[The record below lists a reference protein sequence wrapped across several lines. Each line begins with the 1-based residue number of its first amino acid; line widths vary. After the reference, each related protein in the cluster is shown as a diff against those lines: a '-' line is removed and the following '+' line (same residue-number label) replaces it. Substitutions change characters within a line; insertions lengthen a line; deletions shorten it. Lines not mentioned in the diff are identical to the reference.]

1 MSTHEDPAGQGAA
14 KFGQAVAVLAAAA
27 EAFAQLQQARASQR
41 AARDERAAA
50 AARVQLRARH
60 GADRLAW
67 SPLLDPARC
76 QELRVDEALTGW
88 TAARRWP
95 QDPETRTAQQ
105 TAEQRLGEL
114 RPQAMR
120 GYSDQVAG
128 GADPDQ
134 AMRDA
139 GPGLDRAASVSDDT
153 RDMGPMLRELQAV
166 RGLPEQDPQRAAAL
180 GEKHRLLDVTGQR
193 TVDGEVV
200 SSHAQVLDQT
210 CYPGALVVEAGAAAA
225 AVAGEGAAQGLHAAV
240 PASLDQGRQ
249 A

>member
-27 EAFAQLQQARASQR
+27 EAFAQLQQTRVSQR

-67 SPLLDPARC
+67 SPLLDRARC

-88 TAARRWP
+88 TAAPRWP
-95 QDPETRTAQQ
+95 QDPEACTAQQ

-114 RPQAMR
+114 RPEAMR
-120 GYSDQVAG
+120 AYRDQVAG

-139 GPGLDRAASVSDDT
+139 GPGLDRSAGVSDVT
-153 RDMGPMLRELQAV
+153 RDMGPMLRELRAV
-166 RGLPEQDPQRAAAL
+166 RGLDEQDPQRAAAL
-180 GEKHRLLDVTGQR
+180 GEKHRLLDVIGQQ

-210 CYPGALVVEAGAAAA
+210 CYPGALAVQAGAVAA
-225 AVAGEGAAQGLHAAV
+225 AVAGDGAAQGLHAAL

-249 A
+249 T

>member
-76 QELRVDEALTGW
+76 KELRIDEALTGW

-95 QDPETRTAQQ
+95 QDPEAHTAQQ
-105 TAEQRLGEL
+105 AAEQRLGEL

-120 GYSDQVAG
+120 AYTEQVAG

-134 AMRDA
+134 AMQDA
-139 GPGLDRAASVSDDT
+139 APGLDRAAGDSDAT
-153 RDMGPMLRELQAV
+153 RDMGPTLRELQAV
-166 RGLPEQDPQRAAAL
+166 HGLDEQGPQRGAAP
-180 GEKHRLLDVTGQR
+180 GEKHRLSDVIGQR

-200 SSHAQVLDQT
+200 SSHAQVLDRT
-210 CYPGALVVEAGAAAA
+210 CYPGALMVQAGAVAAAA
-225 AVAGEGAAQGLHAAV
+225 AGEDAAQGLHAAV

-249 A
+249 T

>member
-1 MSTHEDPAGQGAA
+1 MSTHEDPAAQGAA
-14 KFGQAVAVLAAAA
+14 KFGQAVAILAAAA
-27 EAFAQLQQARASQR
+27 EAFAQLQQARATQR

-60 GADRLAW
+60 GADRLVW

-95 QDPETRTAQQ
+95 QDPEARTAQQ
-105 TAEQRLGEL
+105 AAEQQLSEL
-114 RPQAMR
+114 RPLAMR
-120 GYSDQVAG
+120 TYSDQVAG
-128 GADPDQ
+128 GADPNR

-139 GPGLDRAASVSDDT
+139 GPGLDRAAGVSDVT
-153 RDMGPMLRELQAV
+153 RDMGPMLRELRAV
-166 RGLPEQDPQRAAAL
+166 RGLPEQDPRRAAAL
-180 GEKHRLLDVTGQR
+180 VEKHRLLDVIGHR

-200 SSHAQVLDQT
+200 SSHTQVLDQT
-210 CYPGALVVEAGAAAA
+210 CYPGALMVEASAVAAAA
-225 AVAGEGAAQGLHAAV
+225 AGEAAAQGLHAAV

-249 A
+249 T